1 MTTGWI
7 KNSLGRPTNRDVSM
21 GRIVVAEDSA
31 LLRAMACRTLIDHGY
46 VVHDASDGLEALER
60 IRRHRPD
67 VVLCDL
73 AMPRLDGYGVLEA
86 MQADPAVADTPVV
99 FLTSHTRSD
108 QAAEGLRRGAYDYLR
123 KPFDGVELIAR
134 MQAAVR
140 TKRLQDEL
148 QRLLSTD
155 PLTALAN
162 RRRAEQALTA
172 AIMGGASGVSV
183 AILDVDLF
191 KRVNDEHG
199 HEAGDAVL
207 KETAARLEGVAGPDA
222 TVARWGGEEFLFVC
236 ERSASAGDLAR
247 LAHEAVRSEAFAL
260 RGGDAL
266 RVTLSA
272 GWSAWR
278 GDDDIGGLLR
288 RADIALYAAKE
299 SGRDRVVGPSR
310 TAASA

>member
-1 MTTGWI
+1 
-7 KNSLGRPTNRDVSM
+7 M
-21 GRIVVAEDSA
+21 GCIVVAEDST
-31 LLRAMACRTLIDHGY
+31 LLRAVACRTLVEHGY
-46 VVHDASDGLEALER
+46 DVHDASDGMEALEK
-60 IRRHRPD
+60 IREHQPD

-86 MQADPAVADTPVV
+86 IKADPAVADTPVV

-155 PLTALAN
+155 SLTGLAN
-162 RRRAEQALTA
+162 RRLAEQALTA
-172 AIMGGASGVSV
+172 AIAGAAAGVSV
-183 AILDVDLF
+183 AILDVDHF
-191 KRVNDEHG
+191 KSVNDEHG
-199 HEAGDAVL
+199 HEAGDDVL
-207 KETAARLEGVAGPDA
+207 KEVGARLRSIAGTA
-222 TVARWGGEEFLFVC
+222 CTVARWGGEEFLIVC
-236 ERSASAGDLAR
+236 DRSAAADLAR
-247 LAHEAVRSEAFAL
+247 LAHEAVRSQPFAL
-260 RGGDAL
+260 SNGGAL

-278 GDDDIGGLLR
+278 GDDDDIGGLLR

-299 SGRDRVVGPSR
+299 GGRDRVVGPSR
-310 TAASA
+310 APAA

>member
-1 MTTGWI
+1 
-7 KNSLGRPTNRDVSM
+7 M
-21 GRIVVAEDSA
+21 GCIVVAEDST
-31 LLRAMACRTLIDHGY
+31 LLRAVACRTLIEHGY
-46 VVHDASDGLEALER
+46 SVHDAADGVEALELVR
-60 IRRHRPD
+60 GHRPD

-86 MQADPAVADTPVV
+86 IKADPAVAETPVV

-155 PLTALAN
+155 ALTGLAN
-162 RRRAEQALTA
+162 RRLAEQALTA
-172 AIMGGASGVSV
+172 AIAGGAAGVSV
-183 AILDVDLF
+183 AILDVDHF
-191 KRVNDEHG
+191 KSVNDEHG
-199 HEAGDAVL
+199 HEAGDDVL
-207 KETAARLEGVAGPDA
+207 KEVGARLKSIAETDC
-222 TVARWGGEEFLFVC
+222 TIARWGGEEFLIVC
-236 ERSASAGDLAR
+236 ERSAKAADLAR
-247 LAHEAVRSEAFAL
+247 LAHEAMRGASFAL
-260 RGGDAL
+260 SSGGTL
-266 RVTLSA
+266 NVTVSA

-278 GDDDIGGLLR
+278 GEDDDIGDLLR

-299 SGRDRVVGPSR
+299 GGRDRVVGPSR
-310 TAASA
+310 ATAPA

>member
-1 MTTGWI
+1 
-7 KNSLGRPTNRDVSM
+7 M
-21 GRIVVAEDSA
+21 GCIVVAEDSA
-31 LLRAMACRTLIDHGY
+31 LLRAVACRTLVDHGY
-46 VVHDASDGLEALER
+46 VVHDASDGLEALEQ

-86 MQADPAVADTPVV
+86 MKADPAVADTPVV

-155 PLTALAN
+155 PLTGLAN
-162 RRRAEQALTA
+162 RSRAEQALTA
-172 AIMGGASGVSV
+172 AIAGGASGVSV
-183 AILDVDLF
+183 AILDVDHF

-199 HEAGDAVL
+199 HARGDAVL
-207 KETAARLEGVAGPDA
+207 KDAAYLLRKSLRSFELIYRL
-222 TVARWGGEEFLFVC
+222 GGEEFLIVLPGVPISEGRSIA
-236 ERSASAGDLAR
+236 ERVRTGIEEAR
-247 LAHEAVRSEAFAL
+247 P
-260 RGGDAL
+260 
-266 RVTLSA
+266 
-272 GWSAWR
+272 
-278 GDDDIGGLLR
+278 GGLPVTVSLGVAAAVGADVAFEPLF
-288 RADIALYAAKE
+288 RAADEALYEAKRSGKNRTVSAA
-299 SGRDRVVGPSR
+299 
-310 TAASA
+310 